1 MFRFFSIIK
10 RILVLVILIYL
21 VNISVLIIMSILFW
35 KCWMVVFNLLIMR
48 LKVSLKIVF
57 FYDFVEYFLIRFFID
72 ISIYI

>member
-21 VNISVLIIMSILFW
+21 VNIGVLIIMSILFW

>member
-35 KCWMVVFNLLIMR
+35 KCWMVVFNLLIMS
-48 LKVSLKIVF
+48 LKVSLKIVY

>member
-35 KCWMVVFNLLIMR
+35 KCWMVVFNLLIMS
-48 LKVSLKIVF
+48 LKVSLKIVY
-57 FYDFVEYFLIRFFID
+57 FYDFVEYFLI
-72 ISIYI
+72 